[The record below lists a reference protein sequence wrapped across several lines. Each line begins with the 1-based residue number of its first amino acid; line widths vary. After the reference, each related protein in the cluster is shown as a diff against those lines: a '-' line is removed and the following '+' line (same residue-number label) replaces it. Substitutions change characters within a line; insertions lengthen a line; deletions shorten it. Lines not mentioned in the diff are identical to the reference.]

1 MENKPRRMGE
11 VLVELG
17 LIDEHRLKH
26 ALDTVQRDG
35 LRLGEALIRL
45 GYLSENQVLGILKN
59 LTGVPILDMLTD
71 EIRKNA
77 QKLLPPERM
86 RELWAVPLEMEGA
99 RVRVAFA
106 DPLNYVAVENV
117 KFLINKD
124 VTPVLASRAQIEDI
138 LDTLDKIGYGKAD
151 LHFPS
156 VKRSAQ
162 IVSMLETSPTN
173 ILRLLNDPEHTDLHI
188 SIGTSPAIRSGGVFT
203 RSNMPIITTDIMVRL
218 IKEILPDDYLR
229 ELKEKKEVEYSY
241 IRPGVGRYRVNIYH
255 QKDGEIAIAAR
266 RLLDDIPS
274 YRSLGLPDLLISQL
288 DKNGLL
294 IIASP
299 GGHGKVA
306 TIASLVD
313 HINTT
318 LSCNIITFEDPI
330 EYIHA
335 HKMSNVNQRE
345 IGRDTLKD
353 TSLVFENV
361 FKHDP
366 DIIVF
371 SHLRD
376 AAMVTTAVRATQKGI
391 LVLAG
396 INAVDVFTAVEQILS
411 TLTDEYM
418 KALFA
423 HSLLAVFTQRI
434 VGTKEKKGGTLI
446 WEMLLGKPRVQ
457 KYIRDNKVYFIK
469 GQAQSLQ
476 GEYFPME
483 ESLAAAIKAGK
494 VDRRSMENEPYIN
507 KEMLGSFI
515 ERS

>member
-1 MENKPRRMGE
+1 MEDKPRRMGE

-151 LHFPS
+151 LHFHS
-156 VKRSAQ
+156 VKRSTQ

-203 RSNMPIITTDIMVRL
+203 RSNMPIITTDIMLRL

-229 ELKEKKEVEYSY
+229 ELKEKKEVDYSY
-241 IRPGVGRYRVNIYH
+241 IKPGVGRYRLNIYH

-266 RLLDDIPS
+266 RLLDDIP
-274 YRSLGLPDLLISQL
+274 
-288 DKNGLL
+288 K
-294 IIASP
+294 
-299 GGHGKVA
+299 
-306 TIASLVD
+306 
-313 HINTT
+313 
-318 LSCNIITFEDPI
+318 
-330 EYIHA
+330 
-335 HKMSNVNQRE
+335 
-345 IGRDTLKD
+345 IGR
-353 TSLVFENV
+353 
-361 FKHDP
+361 
-366 DIIVF
+366 
-371 SHLRD
+371 
-376 AAMVTTAVRATQKGI
+376 
-391 LVLAG
+391 
-396 INAVDVFTAVEQILS
+396 
-411 TLTDEYM
+411 
-418 KALFA
+418 A
-423 HSLLAVFTQRI
+423 HV
-434 VGTKEKKGGTLI
+434 
-446 WEMLLGKPRVQ
+446 
-457 KYIRDNKVYFIK
+457 
-469 GQAQSLQ
+469 
-476 GEYFPME
+476 
-483 ESLAAAIKAGK
+483 
-494 VDRRSMENEPYIN
+494 
-507 KEMLGSFI
+507 
-515 ERS
+515 